1 MPHSITKEEV
11 LRYHEGGKIGIEITK
26 PCDTARDLS
35 MAYTPGVA
43 EPCLEIER
51 DPSKA
56 YSYTNRAN
64 LVAVITNGTAV
75 LGLGDIGALAS
86 KPVMEGKSVLFK
98 KFAGVDAF
106 DIEIDERDPEK
117 FIAVC
122 KALEPTFGGIN
133 LEDIK
138 APECFEIEER
148 LKKETAIPVMHD
160 DQHGTAI
167 ITTAGLINALELTGK
182 DIAKMKIVVI
192 GAGAAGIACARMY
205 RLLGAKRIV
214 MIDSK
219 GVVHT
224 ERDDLNRYK
233 AEFAIDTDE
242 RTLEEAMRGADMVL
256 GLSKAGLLSRDMVAS
271 MAPDPIIFA
280 LANPV
285 PEILPE
291 EAAEVRSDIM
301 MGTGRSD
308 YPNQVNNVLGFPF
321 IFRGALDVRATA
333 ITEGMKMAA
342 ARALAD
348 LAKEPVP
355 QYVKDA
361 YGGMD
366 LKFGPDYLI
375 PKPFDKRV
383 LLWESA
389 AVARAAYEEGVAQ
402 VESFDYCGYR
412 ARLAADMGLIM
423 ADPCK

>member
-291 EAAEVRSDIM
+291 EAAEVRSDVM

-361 YGGMD
+361 YGGVD

-412 ARLAADMGLIM
+412 AKLAADMGLIM